1 MFLTAG
7 ILQERPIN
15 LLEITG
21 EKAHRDRGGLRV
33 SIIFVKQVPTL
44 PDRSPNAEIGHEL
57 DHFLVLFNVH
67 GPQNRGLNFADVAQC
82 PRDMIVTE
90 DRRGAR

>member
-21 EKAHRDRGGLRV
+21 EKARRDRGCFWVG
-33 SIIFVKQVPTL
+33 IIFVKQIPTL
-44 PDRSPNAEIGHEL
+44 PDRSPDAEIGREL
-57 DHFLVLFNVH
+57 HHLLVLFNVH
-67 GPQNRGLNFADVAQC
+67 GPQNRGLDFADITQY
-82 PRDMIVTE
+82 PRDVIVTE